1 MQWDPLAP
9 QAAPG
14 STIHSTRCADSS
26 TPHQHSTRISVR
38 ISSCLCKSSGMGLLD
53 LISKGHA
60 AVDAADG
67 NGRAGE
73 IPSIRWRKGKTRGSS
88 AFGQVYLDRDESGH
102 QQAPHSKSGAGW
114 LRFVYLAC
122 TVWRFR
128 FICYTN
134 SPLCLFLVAALV
146 GSTNATWEKAQVS
159 STSPTNLVVEIFLHL
174 R

>member
-102 QQAPHSKSGAGW
+102 QQAPHSKS
-114 LRFVYLAC
+114 
-122 TVWRFR
+122 
-128 FICYTN
+128 
-134 SPLCLFLVAALV
+134 ALV